1 MSATTHKP
9 EVEALVP
16 VPRTRPVVRR
26 VAPGRPPTRRARV
39 AGAPRVLARR
49 SCAPQGPRLSLVWVL
64 AVASVACAA
73 VLGLGALASS
83 TAPVVPSTTKVV
95 RVLPGE
101 SLWELA
107 GRVAPSAD
115 PSAVVERIE
124 ELNGI
129 DGGVEPG
136 QPLTVPFSR

>member
-1 MSATTHKP
+1 MSVTTHKP
-9 EVEALVP
+9 EVQAP
-16 VPRTRPVVRR
+16 VPATRTQPAVRR
-26 VAPGRPPTRRARV
+26 VAPGRPPTRRRV

-49 SCAPQGPRLSLVWVL
+49 VCPPRVPRLSLVWGL

-73 VLGLGALASS
+73 VVGLGSLAGSMEP
-83 TAPVVPSTTKVV
+83 AVPSATKVV

-107 GRVAPSAD
+107 GRVAPASD
-115 PSAVVERIE
+115 PSAVVERIR

-129 DGGVEPG
+129 EGVVQPG
-136 QPLTVPFSR
+136 QPLTVPFSG